1 MNLVLSGTATISSIE
16 LLEKINELR
25 EQAGQPPVR
34 RNVFN
39 ARVEDELDG
48 FNYKSFVVEGQRGS
62 DSVGYEL
69 TYDQALLV
77 GMRESKTIRRAVLS
91 YVEQLRDGQERGNPL
106 VLARAELRSLNLTSA
121 VVTTIVEV
129 RAVLG
134 DEAFWKFLS
143 ESKPLLPSDLPKRV
157 YAYDKFAA
165 LDVGGSVEVEGLSA
179 APGTCKDYGNAVN
192 YGLRTGKRF
201 SGRKLGEGRVLI
213 TRVA

>member
-1 MNLVLSGTATISSIE
+1 MNLAPSETSTISSIE

-25 EQAGQPPVR
+25 EQAGQAPVR

-77 GMRESKTIRRAVLS
+77 GMRESKTIRRAVLA
-91 YVEQLRDGQERGNPL
+91 YVEQLRDGQVHGNPL
-106 VLARAELRSLNLTSA
+106 VLARAELRSLSLSA
-121 VVTTIVEV
+121 GVVKTLAEA
-129 RAVLG
+129 REVLG
-134 DEAFWKFLS
+134 DEVFWSFLS
-143 ESKPLLPSDLPKRV
+143 ESKPLLASDIPKRV
-157 YAYDKFAA
+157 YAYDKFAM
-165 LDVGGSVEVEGLSA
+165 LDVGEGVEVEGLSA
-179 APGTCKDYGNAVN
+179 APGVCKDYGNAVN
-192 YGLRTGKRF
+192 YGLRAGKRF

-213 TRVA
+213 TRIL